1 MFEVCVAPMDAVC
14 QAIEAG
20 RDVPHG
26 VGMHVVFAD
35 PVSPAQIIQLGEAVS
50 RLTGVQAEF
59 GDDANRREP
68 VGCVFVDRIDAAW
81 VRAASHLQP
90 STASEICA
98 RWAAACTDA
107 ERERPTWGDTDQTGT
122 VLRFLEL
129 CRKSTATNTDLVM
142 VWEL

>member
-1 MFEVCVAPMDAVC
+1 MDAVC

-20 RDVPHG
+20 REVPHG
-26 VGMHVVFAD
+26 AGMHVLFAD
-35 PVSPAQIIQLGEAVS
+35 PISPAQIIQLGEAIS
-50 RLTGVQAEF
+50 HLTGVQAEF

-81 VRAASHLQP
+81 VRAASLLRP
-90 STASEICA
+90 SMAGEICA

-107 ERERPTWGDTDQTGT
+107 ERERPAWSDADQTDT
-122 VLRFLEL
+122 VRRFLEL
-129 CRKSTATNTDLVM
+129 CRTSTDTNTDLVM